1 MNLLSRVEKLEEEYL
16 INKMEAPKF
25 IIKFVS
31 PINKD
36 KVVNK
41 LSNDGVI
48 YERMPDE
55 KEDDFIKRIAGL
67 NKDNLIFNCD

>member
-1 MNLLSRVEKLEEEYL
+1 MNLLSRLEKLEEEYL
-16 INKMEAPKF
+16 INKVEAPKF

-31 PINKD
+31 PLNKD

-48 YERMPDE
+48 YERISNE
-55 KEDDFIKRIAGL
+55 SEEDFIQRVVRL
-67 NKDNLIFNCD
+67 NKNNLIFSCD